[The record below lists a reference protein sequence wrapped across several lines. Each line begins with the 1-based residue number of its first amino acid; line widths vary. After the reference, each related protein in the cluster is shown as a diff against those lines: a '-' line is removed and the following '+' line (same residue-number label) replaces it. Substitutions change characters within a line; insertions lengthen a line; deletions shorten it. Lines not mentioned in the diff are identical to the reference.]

1 MENGKL
7 KIENKA
13 NLPKYKI
20 LIENL
25 EFEAVIGILEFE
37 RKKAQKITVNCEIEY
52 EKKEN
57 FIDYAEVCNLIE
69 KTIKEEKFKLLE
81 DAVDKIEK
89 KLLHKYPQ
97 MKSLKLKIQKPE
109 ILKNALVGVEILR
122 KY

>member
-1 MENGKL
+1 MR
-7 KIENKA
+7 IENKT
-13 NLPKYKI
+13 NPPKYKI

-25 EFEAVIGILEFE
+25 EFEAIIGILEFE
-37 RKKAQKITVNCEIEY
+37 RKNKQKLMVNCEIEY

-81 DAVDKIEK
+81 DAMDNIEK

-97 MKSLKLKIQKPE
+97 MKSLKLKIQKPQ

>member
-1 MENGKL
+1 VR
-7 KIENKA
+7 
-13 NLPKYKI
+13 YKI

-25 EFEAVIGILEFE
+25 EFEAIIGILEFE
-37 RKKAQKITVNCEIEY
+37 RKKTQKITVNCEIEY

-69 KTIKEEKFKLLE
+69 ETIKEEKFELLE
-81 DAVDKIEK
+81 DAVDNIEK
-89 KLLHKYPQ
+89 KLLHKYSQ

>member
-1 MENGKL
+1 VR
-7 KIENKA
+7 
-13 NLPKYKI
+13 YKI

-25 EFEAVIGILEFE
+25 EFEAIIGILEFE
-37 RKKAQKITVNCEIEY
+37 RKNKQKLMVNCEIEY
-52 EKKEN
+52 EKKQN

-89 KLLHKYPQ
+89 KLLHKYSQ
-97 MKSLKLKIQKPE
+97 MKSLKLKIQKPQ

>member
-1 MENGKL
+1 MR
-7 KIENKA
+7 
-13 NLPKYKI
+13 YKI

-25 EFEAVIGILEFE
+25 EFEAVIGILEVE
-37 RKKAQKITVNCEIEY
+37 RKNKQKLMVNCEIEY
-52 EKKEN
+52 EKKQN

-81 DAVDKIEK
+81 EAVDNIEK
-89 KLLHKYPQ
+89 KLLQKYPQ
-97 MKSLKLKIQKPE
+97 MKALKLKIQKPQ